1 MYEQFSFLN
10 VLPSKE
16 THGPRFIFGNCTAF
30 KTDLKIRLPPTGTT
44 ISPPISLQGSLL
56 ILLPSL
62 QPILSPFLF
71 LTPVSSFSAIP
82 RGNDYLMHENGKE
95 LSGAQKIN
103 QKNSCML
110 EFCMRCLEETA
121 VLYTFGKRKGILVR
135 CFWTDIHSCDLVFIS
150 ASFFLKHNRTILWKW
165 QHIML
170 L

>member
-135 CFWTDIHSCDLVFIS
+135 CF
-150 ASFFLKHNRTILWKW
+150 
-165 QHIML
+165 
-170 L
+170 